1 MIIIKYFVVEVTC
14 MSRTGCYQVTCK
26 RNGYVEYNYVIAH
39 NIKEVEEIIK
49 LEFGNSVVIEG
60 IYYEGVGILR

>member
-1 MIIIKYFVVEVTC
+1 MRRIKYFTIKVTS
-14 MSRTGCYQVTCK
+14 MARTGCYRVTCK
-26 RNGYVEYNYVIAH
+26 RNGYIEYNYVIAY

-49 LEFGNSVVIEG
+49 LEFGSSVEIES